1 MKQINFLNYIRSKLV
16 LVVFFVV
23 QMTFGSSVLQ
33 STQGVSVNIFPATL
47 YAMIDEPLMVDFVIR
62 NESSVV
68 VNNLQVQIN
77 YNAGYDVISSDTG
90 ISSQVNIWNAGSL
103 QPGET
108 KIGKVNFLVKVEG
121 NLELAAILREG
132 STTLSTHKV
141 EVMRDYGDLCGNAT
155 PDIAIGSHATLVK
168 TKTGFKIWGPLT
180 GPKGSSY
187 NHTPTEIVPSKGYNY
202 EGAPL
207 HATVGGASGGH
218 YLLTTKG
225 LYTWGEAIVDAN
237 TRVGLYGM
245 FSALTGEQGEPFFTK
260 VKYWPSEL
268 EPKDIKFLRSSVNV
282 VAMVTHKGE
291 VYIYTNNLYLKADQE
306 FVNVPTTYGDKWHK
320 VLKMDNTPLTGV
332 ESLDLGVNY
341 AYALTKD
348 DELYTWGEDVFDGR
362 GSHIFTMP
370 RAFPMKKPPLEGKI
384 AMITS
389 AGSGKP
395 SVTNDYRQTSY
406 YVLDEASGIIYA
418 LGSNGYGQLSQ
429 GANYEEF
436 VFWVPIKKT
445 TGQDMNNVV
454 FINGSAGNTDTGFPS
469 LGIVNKN
476 GEIFTAGNNEFG
488 KLGLPVSTLNAINLS
503 KPKGTQGRK
512 FSAIYMG
519 GSLSLAIDEN
529 STRYGYAG
537 QQAYGSMGAG
547 PIPGLSDYY
556 PYFNFE
562 DTAEIQELCALY
574 PQGELELI
582 KYGEYQDTNKNG
594 RIDLG
599 DQIIYRFTLTN
610 KTDRVLSNIE
620 ILDPK
625 LSEIKKDQPLLVEL
639 KPNEIYSGFY
649 GVYPITRD
657 DIDRQG
663 VYNLATVTAKDES
676 GFTFSNISRSM
687 ASGLPSDPGFNP
699 ECSSCTFVELQGNSL
714 VEFTKQGELIQS
726 DLPRDAYV
734 GQRITFTFKA
744 SNIGEKP
751 LRNVVI
757 TDNLL
762 GVTLTSPLQGDTN
775 NNNILDV
782 GETWLYKADKLVT
795 LEDIQR
801 GAVYNIAR
809 FTAEEN
815 DKTVYSVMSV
825 DPNPVDPNTP
835 GHPGVDPDCPTC
847 TIVLIDGVLQVISN
861 SNVYQRVL

>member
-33 STQGVSVNIFPATL
+33 STQGVSVNIFPETL
-47 YAMIDEPLMVDFVIR
+47 YAKIDEPLMVDFVIR

-68 VNNLQVQIN
+68 LNNLQVQIN
-77 YNAGYDVISSDTG
+77 YNAGFDVISSDAG
-90 ISSQVNIWNAGSL
+90 ISSQVNLWNAGSL

-108 KIGKVNFLVKVEG
+108 KVGKVNFLVKVEG
-121 NLELAAILREG
+121 HLELAAILREG

-141 EVMRDYGDLCGNAT
+141 EIIRDYGDLCGNAT
-155 PDIAIGSHATLVK
+155 PDFAIASYATLVK
-168 TKTGFKIWGPLT
+168 TKTGFQIWGPLT

-187 NHTPTEIVPSKGYNY
+187 NHTPTQIVPSKGYNY

-207 HATVGGASGGH
+207 HATVGGDSGGH

-225 LYTWGEAIVDAN
+225 LYTWGEAIIDAN
-237 TRVGLYGM
+237 RRVGVYGM

-268 EPKDIKFLRSSVNV
+268 EPKDIKFLRASVNV
-282 VAMVTHKGE
+282 VAMVTNKGE
-291 VYIYTNNLYLKADQE
+291 VYIYTNNFNLKGNPE
-306 FVNVPTTYGDKWHK
+306 SVSVPSTYGDRWHK

-332 ESLDLGVNY
+332 KSLDLGINY
-341 AYALTKD
+341 AYALTND
-348 DELYTWGEDVFDGR
+348 DELYTWGDHVFTGA
-362 GSHIFTMP
+362 GSIAFAAN
-370 RAFPMKKPPLEGKI
+370 RAYLMKKPPLVGKI

-389 AGSGKP
+389 GGHGKP
-395 SVTNDYRQTSY
+395 LVSNNFVQTSY
-406 YVLDEASGIIYA
+406 YVLDQASGIVYA

-429 GANYEEF
+429 GDNYNDF
-436 VFWVPIKKT
+436 LSWTPIKT
-445 TGQDMNNVV
+445 TKGENFTDIV
-454 FINGSAGNTDTGFPS
+454 FINGSTGNTGNGAPS
-469 LGIVNKN
+469 FGAVQKN
-476 GEIFTAGNNEFG
+476 GEVWTVGMNKYG
-488 KLGLPVSTLNAINLS
+488 KLGLPLDILYASHLT
-503 KPKGTQGRK
+503 KPFGTQGRK
-512 FSAIYMG
+512 ITAIYMG
-519 GSLSLAIDEN
+519 GSLSMAIDEN

-537 QQAYGSMGAG
+537 HRSYGSMGTG
-547 PIPGLSDYY
+547 LTPGLSDYY
-556 PYFNFE
+556 TYFNFE
-562 DTAEIQELCALY
+562 DTPEIQELCAMY

-610 KTDRVLSNIE
+610 KTNQVLSNINIE
-620 ILDPK
+620 DPK
-625 LSEIKKDQPLLVEL
+625 LSEIKWDQPLLVEL
-639 KPNEIYSGFY
+639 KPNEVYSGFY

-663 VYNLATVTAKDES
+663 VYNLATVTAMGES
-676 GFTFSNISRSM
+676 GFTFSNISRS
-687 ASGLPSDPGFNP
+687 AQPELPSDPGFNP

-762 GVTLTSPLQGDTN
+762 GVTLTNPLQGDTN